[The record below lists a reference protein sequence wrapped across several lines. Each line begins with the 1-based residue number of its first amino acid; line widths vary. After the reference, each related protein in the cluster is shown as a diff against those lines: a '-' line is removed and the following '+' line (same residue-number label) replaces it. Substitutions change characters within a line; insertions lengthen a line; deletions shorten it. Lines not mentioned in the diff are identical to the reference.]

1 MKRAKRPVVA
11 SVLAS
16 TMLFAAMAPVTAQAA
31 ESSKL
36 DRPGEMA
43 MIGDAV
49 FARPLLLVSTVVGAG
64 LYVVTLP
71 FSLLGGN
78 PGEAGEVLVMNPG
91 KNTFVRCL
99 GCTPAQHESL
109 KAEKEL
115 RDNEKQ
121 EQEAVAS
128 AE

>member
-11 SVLAS
+11 SVLAAS
-16 TMLFAAMAPVTAQAA
+16 SMLFAAMAPITAQAA
-31 ESSKL
+31 ESKL

-43 MIGDAV
+43 MIGDAI
-49 FARPLLLVSTVVGAG
+49 FARPLLLASTVVGAG

-78 PGEAGEVLVMNPG
+78 PGEAGDVLVVTPG

>member
-1 MKRAKRPVVA
+1 
-11 SVLAS
+11 
-16 TMLFAAMAPVTAQAA
+16 MLFAAMAAPITAQAA
-31 ESSKL
+31 ESNL

-43 MIGDAV
+43 MIGDAI
-49 FARPLLLVSTVVGAG
+49 FARPLLLASTVVGAG

-78 PGEAGEVLVMNPG
+78 PGEAAEVLVMNPG

-109 KAEKEL
+109 KAEKEMQ
-115 RDNEKQ
+115 NKAKQ

>member
-1 MKRAKRPVVA
+1 MKRAKRRVVV

-16 TMLFAAMAPVTAQAA
+16 TMLFAAMAAPITAQAA
-31 ESSKL
+31 ESNL
-36 DRPGEMA
+36 DRAGEME
-43 MIGDAV
+43 MIGDAI
-49 FARPLLLVSTVVGAG
+49 FARPLLLASTVVGAG

-78 PGEAGEVLVMNPG
+78 PGEAAEVLVMNPG

-109 KAEKEL
+109 KAEKEMQ
-115 RDNEKQ
+115 NKAKQ

>member
-109 KAEKEL
+109 KAEKEMQ
-115 RDNEKQ
+115 KSA

>member
-91 KNTFVRCL
+91 KNTL
-99 GCTPAQHESL
+99 SL
-109 KAEKEL
+109 IHI
-115 RDNEKQ
+115 
-121 EQEAVAS
+121 
-128 AE
+128 

>member
-11 SVLAS
+11 SALAS

-31 ESSKL
+31 ESTL

-49 FARPLLLVSTVVGAG
+49 FARPFLLASTVVGAG

-109 KAEKEL
+109 KAEKEMQKSV
-115 RDNEKQ
+115 KQ